1 MDENSVGFMYLKNTF
16 PRIRDAKL
24 REGIFVGL
32 KIGELIQDV
41 NFEDQLSEVEKSA
54 WKSFIFLVNHK
65 TEYYRDMVADLVQ
78 PYKAMWCHM
87 SLKVHFVDSHL
98 RLLPRKSTG
107 SEL

>member
-1 MDENSVGFMYLKNTF
+1 MVENSVGFMYLKNTF

-54 WKSFIFLVNHK
+54 WKSFSFLVNHK

-78 PYKAMWCHM
+78 P
-87 SLKVHFVDSHL
+87 
-98 RLLPRKSTG
+98 
-107 SEL
+107 